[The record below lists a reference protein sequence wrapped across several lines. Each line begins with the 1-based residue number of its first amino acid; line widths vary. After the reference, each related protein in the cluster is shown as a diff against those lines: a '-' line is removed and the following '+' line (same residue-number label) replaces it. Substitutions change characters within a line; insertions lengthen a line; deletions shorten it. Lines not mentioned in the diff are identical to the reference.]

1 MRARKRGLTL
11 VELLVVI
18 GVVAGL
24 FVLAIPAVQF
34 ARETVRQIQGLNDA
48 RRQSVEELAIG
59 VPVRRATVSPS
70 AAPPVQ

>member
-1 MRARKRGLTL
+1 MRFQKRGLTL

-18 GVVAGL
+18 ALIAAL

-34 ARETVRQIQGLNDA
+34 ARETVRRVQGLNDA

-59 VPVRRATVSPS
+59 RPVRR
-70 AAPPVQ
+70 PVVLPERQSG